1 MTEFF
6 DTVETIRYEGPECDD
21 PLAFR
26 WYDADRV
33 VGGKTMAEHL
43 RFGVCYWHSFAWDG
57 FDIFGAGTLDRPWH
71 PNNSPDLDPMD
82 AARLKMDAAFEFV
95 SKLGAPFFSFHDI
108 DIAPAGATFAETCRN
123 LDEMVEYAADHM
135 ERTGVRL
142 LWGTTNAFSHRRFM
156 SGAST
161 NPDPDL
167 FRYAAAQVAHCM
179 QKTHELGGANY
190 VLWGGREGYE
200 TLLNTDMRRE
210 LDQMGRFMNMV
221 VQHKYDIGFQGT
233 LLIEPKPM
241 EPTKH
246 QYDYDVATVYAFLQK
261 YGLEDEIKVNIEVN
275 HATLSGHDFHHEV
288 ATAVN
293 AGIFGSIDANA
304 GDDRARV
311 GSRPVPRLGR
321 GHVARHA
328 RDPPR
333 WWVHDRRADVR
344 HQAAAPIDLPRRPVH
359 RPHRWHGHHGQVA
372 ARRAVDH
379 RRRRARPPPS
389 GALRRVG
396 DRRRRA
402 ILDGKVTPAGAPR
415 RPARVGPRAPTGR
428 GPPGAA
434 RAHRRPPHRHRP
446 LISVRARHR
455 LKS

>member
-1 MTEFF
+1 MTSFF
-6 DTVETIRYEGPECDD
+6 DSIEPIRYAGPDSTD

-43 RFGVCYWHSFAWDG
+43 RVGVCYWHSFTWDG

-71 PNNSPDLDPMD
+71 PNQAGDMDPME
-82 AARLKMDAAFEFV
+82 AARMKMDAAFEFFG
-95 SKLGAPFFSFHDI
+95 KLGAPFFSFHDI
-108 DIAPAGATFAETCRN
+108 DIAPAGDTFEETCRYF
-123 LDEMVEYAADHM
+123 DEMVEYAAGKMD
-135 ERTGVRL
+135 ETGTKL

-167 FRYAAAQVAHCM
+167 FRYAAAQVAHCL

-200 TLLNTDMRRE
+200 TLLNTDMSRE

-221 VQHKYDIGFQGT
+221 VEHKHAIGFEGT

-246 QYDYDVATVYAFLQK
+246 QYDYDVATVHAFLQR
-261 YGLEDEIKVNIEVN
+261 YGLADEIKVNIEVN
-275 HATLSGHDFHHEV
+275 HAELSGHDFHHEV

-304 GDDRARV
+304 GD
-311 GSRPVPRLGR
+311 PRLGWDLDLFPGSVEDMSLGMLEILR
-321 GHVARHA
+321 GGGFTTGGLLFDTKLRRQSITRDDLFIAHIGGMDTMAKSLLVAQSIIDEGELDRRRDERYAGWEESSAQDILNGKVSLQQIHDDLIASGHEPEPVSGRQELLERLVARH
-328 RDPPR
+328 
-333 WWVHDRRADVR
+333 
-344 HQAAAPIDLPRRPVH
+344 IDT
-359 RPHRWHGHHGQVA
+359 
-372 ARRAVDH
+372 
-379 RRRRARPPPS
+379 
-389 GALRRVG
+389 
-396 DRRRRA
+396 
-402 ILDGKVTPAGAPR
+402 VT
-415 RPARVGPRAPTGR
+415 
-428 GPPGAA
+428 
-434 RAHRRPPHRHRP
+434 
-446 LISVRARHR
+446 
-455 LKS
+455 